1 MFTALTL
8 NTATPQSDEGVSSLV
23 DAWLSLRDIELNGE
37 RNRALYI
44 MKSRGMYHSNQVRE
58 FIITDNGLKLVN
70 VYLGPEGV
78 LTGSAREA
86 QELQEESSNA
96 TRKTELLRKD
106 KSIERK
112 KMLLEAKI
120 AALNSEFETEKE
132 ELDNNYLQQELK
144 TKIVENNRRRLSVK
158 RTGALNSGTEKRKKS

>member
-1 MFTALTL
+1 
-8 NTATPQSDEGVSSLV
+8 
-23 DAWLSLRDIELNGE
+23 
-37 RNRALYI
+37 
-44 MKSRGMYHSNQVRE
+44 
-58 FIITDNGLKLVN
+58 VN